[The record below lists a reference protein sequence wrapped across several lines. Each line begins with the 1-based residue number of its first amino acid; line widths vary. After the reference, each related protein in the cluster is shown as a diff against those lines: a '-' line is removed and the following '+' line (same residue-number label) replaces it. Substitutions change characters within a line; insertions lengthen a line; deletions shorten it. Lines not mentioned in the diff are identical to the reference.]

1 MEEHKPAEE
10 QKTGVTQIPRRK
22 LLVILAATAA
32 LLSVAYASY
41 QLYRHYVISN
51 TERFILQKRQIAW
64 QKLVKDIQQQ
74 VGAFKGEVG
83 LEIEDLRTGWKLKI
97 HEDTPFPSASL
108 VKIPIMATCF
118 DDYSRGMLDL
128 TKTLVLR
135 NRLKA
140 GGSGKLKDL
149 PAGTR
154 VRIDTLN
161 QLMVTESDNTAANTL
176 IDFFGF
182 DYLNRSFQ
190 RLGLKHTNIVRLMM
204 DFKSRDKGMENFTT
218 ASDMAFFLRRIY
230 SGEFLSQE
238 ISGQCLDILKQQ
250 KMRDRI
256 PKRLPPDTVVAHK
269 TGLENGVCHDVGIVF
284 TSGGDFLICV
294 LTKHNEKTS
303 LLAKKL
309 IIDISKSLYDYCLL
323 Y

>member
-1 MEEHKPAEE
+1 MEEHKPTEE
-10 QKTGVTQIPRRK
+10 RKSILEKTRDYKFLIALTAI
-22 LLVILAATAA
+22 AA
-32 LLSVAYASY
+32 LLLTAYFSY
-41 QLYRHYVISN
+41 HLYRHYVVSS
-51 TERFILQKRQIAW
+51 TERFMLQKKRVAW
-64 QKLVKDIQQQ
+64 QRLVKDINQQ
-74 VGAFKGEVG
+74 VGAFKGDVG
-83 LEIEDLRTGWKLKI
+83 LEIEDLRTGWKIEMQEEML
-97 HEDTPFPSASL
+97 FPSASL
-108 VKIPIMATCF
+108 VKIPIMAVCF

-128 TKTLVLR
+128 TKTLVIR

-149 PAGTR
+149 SAGTR

-161 QLMVTESDNTAANTL
+161 QLMITESDNTAANTL

-182 DYLNRSFQ
+182 AYLNRAFQ

-204 DFKSRDKGMENFTT
+204 DFKSRDQGAENFTT
-218 ASDMAFFLRRIY
+218 AADMAFFLRRIY
-230 SGEFLSQE
+230 TGEFLNQE
-238 ISGQCLDILKQQ
+238 ISEQCLDILKQQ

-256 PKRLPPDTVVAHK
+256 PKRLPADTVVAHK

-309 IIDISKSLYDYCLL
+309 IIDIAKSVYDYCLS